1 MLVQQLVNIADGF
14 VVQTV
19 VESLPHFI
27 CEHWALQYLLV
38 SNPRYLTAERLIFS
52 HNQSIAK

>member
-1 MLVQQLVNIADGF
+1 VPADLDLTVMLVQQLVNIADGF

-27 CEHWALQYLLV
+27 SEH
-38 SNPRYLTAERLIFS
+38 
-52 HNQSIAK
+52 